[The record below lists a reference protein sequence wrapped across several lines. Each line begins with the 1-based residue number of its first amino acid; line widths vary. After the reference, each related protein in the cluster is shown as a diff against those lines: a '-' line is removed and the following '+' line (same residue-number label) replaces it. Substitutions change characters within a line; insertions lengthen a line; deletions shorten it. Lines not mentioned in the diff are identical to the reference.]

1 MNDDIAIH
9 LSRDQAIVLSDWLD
23 RQMKKSSF
31 ASVVDDRA
39 VWSSLLRISGSLEEK
54 LPEIF
59 NEDYGRLLES
69 SRERLIATLGEFG
82 APA

>member
-39 VWSSLLRISGSLEEK
+39 VWSSLLRISGSLEQK

-69 SRERLIATLGEFG
+69 SRERLIATRGEFG
-82 APA
+82 AAT